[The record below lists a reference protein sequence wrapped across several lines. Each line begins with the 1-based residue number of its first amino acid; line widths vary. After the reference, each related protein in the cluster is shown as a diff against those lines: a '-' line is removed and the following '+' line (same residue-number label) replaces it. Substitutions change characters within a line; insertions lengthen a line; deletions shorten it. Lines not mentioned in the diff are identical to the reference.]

1 VLSQKGVKVTEYKPT
16 FQSPIMAPAASVE
29 PGSDLVLSD
38 LTGVEII
45 LIQGAGVD
53 TLDQIASK
61 LPAQPGEV
69 IDTGE
74 GLLARLTPAE
84 LYLFGKL
91 PAAKLPSAADL
102 SDSLLQTTGL
112 AQATD
117 LTHGTAALRLGGS
130 AAAEALSKICGLDF
144 QESSFPNMQ
153 VRQTSAAKIKTLI
166 LRCDDKHGP
175 VYHLHVNRPFG
186 QYFWDTL
193 WDAGQEFGIAVGNFD
208 EPGSVE
214 I

>member
-1 VLSQKGVKVTEYKPT
+1 MIEYKPT
-16 FQSPIMAPAASVE
+16 FRSPIVVPAASVE
-29 PGSDLVLSD
+29 RGSDLILSD
-38 LTGVEII
+38 LTGVEIT

-53 TLDQIASK
+53 TLDQVASR

-91 PAAKLPSAADL
+91 PAAKLPSAVDL

-112 AQATD
+112 AHATD
-117 LTHGTAALRLGGS
+117 LTHGTAALRLSGS
-130 AAAEALSKICGLDF
+130 AAAEALSKVCGLDF
-144 QESSFPNMQ
+144 QDRSFPNMQ
-153 VRQTSAAKIKTLI
+153 VKQTSTAKIKTLI
-166 LRCDDKHGP
+166 VRCDDNQGP

-193 WDAGQEFGIAVGNFD
+193 WDAGQEFGIGVGNFVD
-208 EPGSVE
+208 
-214 I
+214 